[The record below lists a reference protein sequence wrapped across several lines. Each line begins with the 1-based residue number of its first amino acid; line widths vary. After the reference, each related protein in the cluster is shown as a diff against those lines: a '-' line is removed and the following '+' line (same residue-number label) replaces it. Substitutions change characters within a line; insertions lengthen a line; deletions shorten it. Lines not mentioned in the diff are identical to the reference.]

1 MPLLWSSFLIPI
13 LTAGA
18 FLEDDTTR
26 FWLSV
31 GALGLTVLGVGWGG
45 LLAWSLLSLLALPKL
60 YQWRFGTRVPDLW
73 IEWAVVTS
81 GAVFLGVWIRMLIR

>member
-31 GALGLTVLGVGWGG
+31 CTLGLTVLGVGWGG
-45 LLAWSLLSLLALPKL
+45 LPAWSLLSLLALPKL